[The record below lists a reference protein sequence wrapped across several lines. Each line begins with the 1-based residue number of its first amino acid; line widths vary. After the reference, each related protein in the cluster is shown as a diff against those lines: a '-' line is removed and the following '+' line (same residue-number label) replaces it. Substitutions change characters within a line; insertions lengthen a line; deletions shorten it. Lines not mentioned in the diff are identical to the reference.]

1 MMKAAGIFRQYI
13 WLVETIHRARRITLN
28 EINERWVKT
37 EMSGGMPMHR
47 SLFSRHRKAIEEM
60 FELCIECE
68 RRGSEYFYYIENKE
82 VLENNDL
89 QHWMLDLL
97 SVGNLL
103 MESTSLKSRILLE
116 NIPSGKQF
124 LQPIIGAMKLSHKL
138 ILTYRKFDQQEAS
151 TLTVCPYAIKVFKQ
165 RWYLVAK
172 NQKRSVPTIY
182 ALDRIVSLEKTDESF
197 LLPADFDTEQFFN
210 DCYGVL
216 YTDDAPQRMVVRA
229 YTPLPN
235 YLRTLPLHHSQKEL
249 QSTDRYADFEYYLR
263 PTFDFRQELLSQ
275 GEEIEILEPE
285 SFRREMVALYE
296 RILKRYRLGNKT

>member
-37 EMSGGMPMHR
+37 EMSGGVPMHR

-151 TLTVCPYAIKVFKQ
+151 TLIVCPYAIKVFKQ
-165 RWYLVAK
+165 RWYLLAK
-172 NQKRSVPTIY
+172 NYKRSLPTIY
-182 ALDRIVSLEKTDESF
+182 AMDRMLNVQETDELF
-197 LLPADFDTEQFFN
+197 EFPEDFSTERFFK
-210 DCYGVL
+210 DFYGVL
-216 YTDDAPQRMVVRA
+216 CHADEEVERIVIRA
-229 YTPLPN
+229 YPPLTH
-235 YLRTLPLHHSQKEL
+235 YLRTLPLHHSQNEL
-249 QSTDRYADFEYYLR
+249 QSTPEYADFEFYLH
-263 PTFDFRQELLSQ
+263 PTFDFLQELFAQ
-275 GEEIEILEPE
+275 THEVEVLEPLRLRNSMKE
-285 SFRREMVALYE
+285 YLLKA
-296 RILKRYRLGNKT
+296 LKRYE